1 MSESNNNITD
11 LDAIAPSCEVKKLQ
25 AQLTELKNDNQRL
38 SRMIKQLTQQV
49 AFTSNLNE
57 VYARMIETQNLGLT
71 VLTDDTEPTRSI

>member
-11 LDAIAPSCEVKKLQ
+11 LDAIAQSCEVKKLQ

-71 VLTDDTEPTRSI
+71 VLTDDT